1 METAFLFILT
11 AATFVVIG
19 ATIVIGHFFRFG
31 KKKDASPYVKRPAFF
46 DSRREFELFNTV
58 AEVCGA
64 HYYVFPHVH
73 LGRVLDVKEKVD
85 WKERSN
91 YRSRIDRKP
100 ADMVI
105 GTRATVEVVAVVELG
120 SESHNFP
127 DKKTHN
133 RFIDD
138 LANVGTFPL
147 IDLRLN
153 MDREAVRAE
162 LSKFLQL

>member
-1 METAFLFILT
+1 MELTLLFILT
-11 AATFVVIG
+11 AAIFVVIG
-19 ATIVIGHFFRFG
+19 ATVVVGSFLKFG
-31 KKKDASPYVKRPAFF
+31 KPKDASPYLKRTSFF
-46 DSRREFELFNTV
+46 DSRKEFDLFNTV
-58 AEVCGA
+58 TEVCGA

-105 GTRATVEVVAVVELG
+105 CSRATGDVVAVVELG
-120 SESHNFP
+120 GDTHNFP
-127 DKKTHN
+127 NKKTHDQFVN
-133 RFIDD
+133 D
-138 LANVGTFPL
+138 LAHVGAFPL

-153 MDREAVRAE
+153 MDREAVRSE